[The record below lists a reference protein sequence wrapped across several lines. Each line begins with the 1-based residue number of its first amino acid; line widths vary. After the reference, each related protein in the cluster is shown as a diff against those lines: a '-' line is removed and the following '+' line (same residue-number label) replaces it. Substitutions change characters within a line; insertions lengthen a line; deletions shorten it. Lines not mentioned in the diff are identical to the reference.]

1 MKIIEGFKL
10 RKFGKENIVIGESAK
25 LVNFNKMIVLNSTA
39 AFLWENI
46 CGKEFSTEDITALLV
61 NNYEVDLDTA
71 TRDAATIVSDWR
83 DAGLIED

>member
-10 RKFGKENIVIGESAK
+10 RKLGKENIVMGESAK
-25 LVNFNKMIVLNSTA
+25 LVNFNKMIVLNATA